1 MPLFWKN
8 TQLTFTGIDLTIL
21 LQNDSVIMW
30 KPQLTFPDASEVT
43 MLGEV
48 RESFRAPS
56 LTLI

>member
-21 LQNDSVIMW
+21 LQNDSVVMW

-48 RESFRAPS
+48 R
-56 LTLI
+56 